1 MSDTYQR
8 LVALLAGSFGLDAD
22 DIAPDSTLG
31 ALELDSLALVELSVA
46 SQEEFGVE
54 LDDSEI
60 DLDSTVAQAA
70 GVISGKLTA
79 HR

>member
-8 LVALLAGSFGLDAD
+8 LVDLLSGSFGLDAA
-22 DIAPDSTLG
+22 DITPDSTLG
-31 ALELDSLALVELSVA
+31 GLELDSLALVELSVA

-54 LDDSEI
+54 LDDSEV
-60 DLDSTVAQAA
+60 DLGSTIAHAA

-79 HR
+79 V